1 MSAAIQRNTVLLGDA
16 LKRLQ
21 GLPESSVDMVVTSP
35 PYFLLRDYGRKG
47 QVGLEGTVTEYVD
60 RIVAVCDELARVLK
74 PGGSL
79 WLNLGDS
86 YSRHDRYGAPAK
98 SLLLAPERVLL
109 ALAARGYIVRNKIVW
124 AKPNP
129 MPTSVRDRLSCTYE
143 PIYLLTRTG
152 SYFFDLD
159 AIRVPHKSRPRGLTP
174 RSKSQRTESG
184 PKNRPKYDSSRTGWA
199 GPLAGRNDG
208 LERARREGRAGHRLG
223 KNPGDVW
230 TLATAA
236 YRGAHFA
243 TFPVALVTRPILAG
257 CPARTC
263 VACGLA
269 WQQHRGRPIR
279 AVCECDAGW
288 QPGLVLDPFM
298 GAGSTAVAARTVGR
312 DWLGIELNSTYRDL
326 ALTRIASTAAPR
338 APDPEEM
345 HNPQGASHGAP

>member
-1 MSAAIQRNTVLLGDA
+1 MSAALTRNTILLGDSVE
-16 LKRLQ
+16 RLRD
-21 GLPESSVDMVVTSP
+21 LPESSVDTVVTSP
-35 PYFLLRDYGRKG
+35 PYHLLRNYDRDG
-47 QVGLEGTVTEYVD
+47 QIGMEPTVAEYVD
-60 RIVAVCDELARVLK
+60 SIVAVCDELARVLK
-74 PGGSL
+74 PEGAL

-98 SLLLAPERVLL
+98 GLLLAPERVLL
-109 ALAARGYIVRNKIVW
+109 ALADRGWIVRNKIVW

-143 PIYLLTRTG
+143 PIYLLTRSS

-174 RSKSQRTESG
+174 RTHGEKSEIG
-184 PKNRPKYDSSRTGWA
+184 PKNTPKYDSSRPGWA

-208 LERARREGRAGHRLG
+208 LEKARREGRAGHRLG

-230 TLATAA
+230 TVATAA

-263 VACGLA
+263 LACGVA
-269 WQQHRGRPIR
+269 WHQHRGRPVR
-279 AVCECDAGW
+279 AACECDAAW

-326 ALTRIASTAAPR
+326 ALTRIASTAALR
-338 APDPEEM
+338 APDHEEM
-345 HNPQGASHGAP
+345 PNPQGASHGAP